1 LIDRVSLYGVGPN
14 KKPRERTSHRIHFSM
29 LVGWQGRK
37 MIAVYYWTL
46 RREAIPLQAWANSA
60 PV

>member
-1 LIDRVSLYGVGPN
+1 VLFPLMSLGISINPPVLIDRVSLYGVGPN

-37 MIAVYYWTL
+37 MIAVYY
-46 RREAIPLQAWANSA
+46 
-60 PV
+60 